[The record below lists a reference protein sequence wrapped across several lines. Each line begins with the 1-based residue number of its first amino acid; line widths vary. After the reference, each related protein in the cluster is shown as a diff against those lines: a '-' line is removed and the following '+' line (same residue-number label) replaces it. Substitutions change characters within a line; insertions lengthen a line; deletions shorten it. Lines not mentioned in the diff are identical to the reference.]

1 MDNVPIFPR
10 VDDLDQVFQYVRP
23 TKSTKKPVKKQAQKR
38 LNYDG
43 MSFNQAFASA
53 LQAGKSVFDW
63 RGKKYTTQLAP
74 ENIEVPM
81 PSIDGEPMDRVY
93 NPTDVSLHQYTP
105 AAAMASYQ
113 ADAGL
118 RRAAMQP
125 VTGPLSGV
133 QVPQSFYPFSPKHD
147 DNQLFSLPLYIQS
160 ITSAFHQSI
169 VNY

>member
-1 MDNVPIFPR
+1 MDPFYFTT
-10 VDDLDQVFQYVRP
+10 DLDYAFGANSGFNPEKDMQVQAARKSAAAKH
-23 TKSTKKPVKKQAQKR
+23 TKPQKSSSKKSVQKR

-53 LQAGKSVFDW
+53 LKAGRSVFDW
-63 RGKKYTTQLAP
+63 RGKRYTTQLAP

-81 PSIDGEPMDRVY
+81 PTIEPEPMDRAY
-93 NPTDVSLHQYTP
+93 NPADTALRSYTP

-125 VTGPLSGV
+125 ATVNLNGV
-133 QVPQSFYPFSPKHD
+133 QVPQYGWGGW
-147 DNQLFSLPLYIQS
+147 LLPIGS
-160 ITSAFHQSI
+160 CE
-169 VNY
+169 